1 MSVSEKI
8 GQEAL
13 NIISIRC
20 EILWRSS
27 ISIGCSVS
35 ITSPMG
41 KREKHNTCYAVKG
54 NPLVDLRERTTAGS
68 RAYDNMLGQ
77 GATKRQL
84 IV

>member
-1 MSVSEKI
+1 
-8 GQEAL
+8 
-13 NIISIRC
+13 
-20 EILWRSS
+20 
-27 ISIGCSVS
+27 
-35 ITSPMG
+35 MG